1 MTKFPNIDVETI
13 KTFLVVAY
21 TKNFTDSS
29 EILHRTPA
37 AVSYRIRML
46 ESQLGLKLFKR
57 LAHGL
62 ELLPTGEYLVEQL
75 TLMTHHLENITQQLH
90 LIDSGIDRRY
100 CIGIGSF
107 IGSEYQALLAQ
118 SLAEIFPRTEFCFH
132 RADQLSLLQGINE
145 GAIKIIVGFLSR
157 YSPSAGFEQHFIDEL
172 NWSLMG
178 IMGAPNQGKV
188 ALLSDVEGTC
198 CVESSKINQVFSQRL
213 RFASLQDLHAYLQK
227 SPVIGILPGSAQ
239 MYERSGLKFKKYD
252 YPHPLVI
259 DRSVCLTRDDD
270 RSVIT
275 NFLVDWIKVNSGQGN
290 SFF

>member
-1 MTKFPNIDVETI
+1 MSKFPNIDIETI
-13 KTFLVVAY
+13 KTFLIVAY

-37 AVSYRIRML
+37 AVSYRIRVL

-75 TLMTHHLENITQQLH
+75 TSMTHHLENITQQLH
-90 LIDSGIDRRY
+90 LIDTGIDRRY
-100 CIGIGSF
+100 CVGIGSF
-107 IGSEYQALLAQ
+107 IGSEYQALLAR

-145 GAIKIIVGFLSR
+145 GAIKIIVGLLSR
-157 YSPSAGFEQHFIDEL
+157 YSPSAGFKQHFIDGL
-172 NWSLMG
+172 NWSLIS
-178 IMGAPNQGKV
+178 IMEASNQGKV
-188 ALLSDVEGTC
+188 ALLSDAEGTC
-198 CVESSKINQVFSQRL
+198 CVESSKIDQVFTQKL
-213 RFASLQDLHAYLQK
+213 RFASLQDLHVYLQK
-227 SPVIGILPGSAQ
+227 SAVIGILPGSEQ
-239 MYERSGLKFKKYD
+239 MYGHRGLKFKKYD
-252 YPHPLVI
+252 YPHPLPV

-270 RSVIT
+270 KSVIT
-275 NFLVDWIKVNSGQGN
+275 NFLVDWINVNSGQGN